1 VLAIAFLGPRGTF
14 AEQAAR
20 TFAGAEGDSHD
31 FVPVRTVPLALT
43 AVRDHE
49 AELACVP
56 VENSVEGAVGA
67 TMDSLAVGRPLEAVA
82 EVVLPIRFTVLV
94 RPGTSAAQVRTV
106 ASHPHALAQVQLWL
120 DEHLP
125 QAAPLAA
132 TSTAAAAVGVLDGEF
147 DAAVTAPVA
156 AVHYP
161 LSELATDVADAADA
175 VTRFFVVARPGR
187 TPTPTGADRTS
198 VVAVAE
204 RDRTGVLAEMLT
216 ELALRGINL
225 TRIESRPLRS
235 RFGEY
240 RFYLDF
246 DGHVAE
252 QRVGDALAALHRRCR
267 ELRFLGSYPR
277 ADRAIT
283 GAEPGNT
290 DADYAA
296 AADWLAGLRAAGQG
310 EERFAGTG
318 SRSSS
323 KPNSDR

>member
-1 VLAIAFLGPRGTF
+1 VLPIAFLGPQGTF

-20 TFAGAEGDSHD
+20 TFAGVEVDSYEL
-31 FVPVRTVPLALT
+31 VPARTVSLALA

-67 TMDSLAVGRPLEAVA
+67 TMDGLAVGPPLEAIA
-82 EVVLPIRFTVLV
+82 EVVLPIRFSVLV
-94 RPGTSAAQVRTV
+94 RPGASAAQVRTV

-125 QAAPLAA
+125 QAVPQAA

-161 LSELATDVADAADA
+161 LRELATDISDAADA

-187 TPTPTGADRTS
+187 TPVPTGADRTS

-225 TRIESRPLRS
+225 TRIESRPLPG

-246 DGHVAE
+246 DGHLAE

-290 DADYAA
+290 NADYAA
-296 AADWLAGLRAAGQG
+296 AADWLAGVRAGDQDAERLAGSG
-310 EERFAGTG
+310 IR
-318 SRSSS
+318 SRS
-323 KPNSDR
+323 KPNTDR